1 MSWDVGGV
9 RITRV
14 VELVMPFPI
23 DFSAEA
29 TPADVAAEAWL
40 MPDFVHADGQY
51 LTTLQTFV
59 IETGDV
65 RIVVDTRTGNSKDH
79 PLIPEFDQQHLPFLA
94 HLASVRI
101 PS

>member
-29 TPADVAAEAWL
+29 TPEDFAAEAWL
-40 MPDFVHADGQY
+40 MPDFVHA
-51 LTTLQTFV
+51 
-59 IETGDV
+59 E
-65 RIVVDTRTGNSKDH
+65 
-79 PLIPEFDQQHLPFLA
+79 
-94 HLASVRI
+94 AST
-101 PS
+101 

>member
-14 VELVMPFPI
+14 VELVMPSPI
-23 DFSAEA
+23 DFSVEA
-29 TPADVAAEAWL
+29 TPAEVAADAWL

-65 RIVVDTRTGNSKDH
+65 RIVVDTRTGNSKGH
-79 PLIPEFDQQHLPFLA
+79 PLIPEFVQQHLPFLA
-94 HLASVRI
+94 HMAIVRI